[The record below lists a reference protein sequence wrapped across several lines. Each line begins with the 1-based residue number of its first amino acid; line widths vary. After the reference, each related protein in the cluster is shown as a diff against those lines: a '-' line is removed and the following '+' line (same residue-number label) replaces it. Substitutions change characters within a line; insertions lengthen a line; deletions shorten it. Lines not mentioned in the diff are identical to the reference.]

1 MRGVLVFG
9 AGSLALVATTL
20 AASWPF
26 VSRDVWFWLAAAGG
40 VAFAAQFGLH
50 LALLRWREDPLRFV
64 RAVVIGAGGRLAV
77 VAGGLAWVAVSAP
90 THPVV
95 FMLSLV
101 GFLFGMLLIESGLE
115 NTNRY
120 RPGFAASD
128 PAVRG

>member
-1 MRGVLVFG
+1 MRRVLVFG
-9 AGSLALVATTL
+9 SAALALVV
-20 AASWPF
+20 AALVVSWPLLNF
-26 VSRDVWFWLAAAGG
+26 EVWQWLAVAGG

-50 LALLRWREDPLRFV
+50 LVMLKWREDPKRFV

-77 VAGGLAWVAVSAP
+77 VAVGLTWVAVSAP

-95 FMLSLV
+95 FMLGLV

-115 NTNRY
+115 NANRN
-120 RPGFAASD
+120 RPDFANGD